1 MKRGLILETI
11 SLMLGAALL
20 FTLGGCATRMV
31 AKKRVE
37 EKFPSTSR
45 VAVIPFENLS
55 GTEKAAEKITDY
67 FQTIMK
73 GIKKFETV
81 EYGETYDLLR
91 QFRVRS
97 STQITEAQIDTLT
110 SRLNLDFILT
120 GAVLEFE
127 EYDNSYLGR
136 IPQVSLNCRMIDC
149 RSKKT
154 VWVATNNGR
163 GDRGEVAFGIGAI
176 KSSEALA
183 RQMVEEAVQDLTALF
198 D

>member
-1 MKRGLILETI
+1 MNR
-11 SLMLGAALL
+11 SLKQGAVSLVLAAVFLL
-20 FTLGGCATRMV
+20 ATGGCATQMAAR
-31 AKKRVE
+31 KRIE
-37 EKFPSTSR
+37 EKFSSASR

-55 GTEKAAEKITDY
+55 GKDKAAEKITDY

-73 GIKKFETV
+73 GNERFETV

-97 STQITEAQIDTLT
+97 SMQITEAQVDTLA
-110 SRLNLDFILT
+110 SRLNLDFVLT
-120 GAVLEFE
+120 GSVLEFE

-136 IPQVSLNCRMIDC
+136 VPQVSFNCRLIDC

-183 RQMVEEAVQDLTALF
+183 RQMVEDAVRDLTALF
-198 D
+198 E

>member
-1 MKRGLILETI
+1 MNR
-11 SLMLGAALL
+11 SLNQGAVSLVLAAVFLL
-20 FTLGGCATRMV
+20 ATGGCATQMAAR
-31 AKKRVE
+31 KRIE
-37 EKFPSTSR
+37 EKFSTASR
-45 VAVIPFENLS
+45 IAVIPFENLS
-55 GTEKAAEKITDY
+55 GKEKAAEKITDY

-73 GIKKFETV
+73 GNERFETV

-97 STQITEAQIDTLT
+97 STQITEAQIDTLA

-120 GAVLEFE
+120 GSVLEFE

-136 IPQVSLNCRMIDC
+136 IPQVSFNCRLIDC

-183 RQMVEEAVQDLTALF
+183 RQMVEDAVRDLTALF
-198 D
+198 E

>member
-1 MKRGLILETI
+1 MNQ
-11 SLMLGAALL
+11 SLNQGAVSLVLAAVFLL
-20 FTLGGCATRMV
+20 ATGGCATQMA
-31 AKKRVE
+31 AKKRIE
-37 EKFPSTSR
+37 EKFPSESR

-55 GTEKAAEKITDY
+55 GKEKAAEKITDY

-73 GIKKFETV
+73 GIERFETV

-97 STQITEAQIDTLT
+97 STQITEVQIDTLA

-120 GAVLEFE
+120 GSVLEFE

-136 IPQVSLNCRMIDC
+136 IPQVSFNCRLIDC
-149 RSKKT
+149 HSKKT

-183 RQMVEEAVQDLTALF
+183 RQMVEDAVRDLTTLF
-198 D
+198 E